1 MRTDAR
7 RRRPCPLTTR
17 IGSWFMRRPQRF
29 DPAPDPADRAWE
41 LAEQLDGALV
51 DLGAT
56 LRVEVGVMVCEPL
69 AAPGDGLPALGLC
82 VAEVSAQRGP
92 PPTARLVSGVGSP
105 PGRAAVVLLG

>member
-7 RRRPCPLTTR
+7 RRRPFPLTTR

-41 LAEQLDGALV
+41 LAEQFDGALV

-56 LRVEVGVMVCEPL
+56 LRVEVGVMVCKSL
-69 AAPGDGLPALGLC
+69 AAAGDGLPALGLR
-82 VAEVSAQRGP
+82 VVEVTAQRGA
-92 PPTARLVSGVGSP
+92 PPTARLVSGIGSR
-105 PGRAAVVLLG
+105 PG